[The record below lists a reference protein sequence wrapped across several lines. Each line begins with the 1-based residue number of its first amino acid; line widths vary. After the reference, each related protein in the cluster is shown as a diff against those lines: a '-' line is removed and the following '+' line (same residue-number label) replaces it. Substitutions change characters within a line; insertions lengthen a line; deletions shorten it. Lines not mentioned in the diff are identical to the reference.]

1 MTHSFEFE
9 PREILGVSATATL
22 AEVRSAYLE
31 RSKKHHPDHG
41 GDDWAFK
48 LVHRAYEILSTDRVM
63 NRAVAEMRASA
74 PVVPPS
80 WSAEPK
86 PRLRDAIDERIRKGV
101 EDALDDP
108 AKLVDVEL
116 YCLRF
121 EVDGSWT
128 MLNPHAAAERNLSC
142 SLNVVWPSNDCDP
155 SKLDPDAIAAIQTDL
170 SEAFAHVENDPRALS
185 ARAAVDAS
193 SFDGWAGFS
202 TATEAYE
209 AFQTLR
215 RALVERGLGVKQWTR
230 EIILPR
236 QWR

>member
-22 AEVRSAYLE
+22 AEVRSAYLD
-31 RSKKHHPDHG
+31 RSQKHHPDHG

-63 NRAVAEMRASA
+63 NRAVAEMRAAAS
-74 PVVPPS
+74 VVPAA
-80 WSAEPK
+80 WSAAPEP
-86 PRLRDAIDERIRKGV
+86 RSRESIDERIRKGV
-101 EDALDDP
+101 EDAVDDP

-128 MLNPHAAAERNLSC
+128 MLNHRAAAERNLSC
-142 SLNVVWPSNDCDP
+142 SLNVVWPSHDCDR
-155 SKLDPDAIAAIQTDL
+155 SQLRPDAVSAIEADL
-170 SEAFAHVENDPRALS
+170 NEAFAHVENDPRALS

-193 SFDGWAGFS
+193 SFDGWASFP
-202 TATEAYE
+202 TATEAYD
-209 AFQTLR
+209 AFQSLR

-230 EIILPR
+230 EITLPR